1 MCYNY
6 HCFILLIVGDNKNTN
21 IVIAMSEVMVD
32 KIYLAAL
39 QMVSGIGSARLK
51 SLISF
56 FGSAELAWQASRR
69 DLFLCGC
76 FDETIYNKLLIQREK
91 IDIYTLAGEWEK
103 QGIHICSLHD
113 VEYPQLLLNTF
124 NPPYVF
130 YYRGI
135 LPTTDN
141 MIAIVGA
148 RHASPYGKNIATRL
162 GAELAEAGVW
172 VVSGAARGID
182 TAAHQGALTKG
193 YTIAVLGCGVDVS
206 YPPENSKLLSH
217 IAECGAVISE
227 YPPGTLAHPGQFP
240 ARNRIINGLSRGV
253 VVVEAAEKSGA
264 LITADFAL
272 EEGRD
277 VFAVPG
283 SIFSESSKGTHRLI
297 KQGAKLI
304 DSTADIF
311 EEYNLGFPNKKSEAI
326 ELSTDEETVYT
337 VLTYDIPIGIE
348 EIIMKAN
355 LNPATVTYILLQLE
369 LRGLAIEHSGKRY
382 LRIAKEEIK

>member
-1 MCYNY
+1 
-6 HCFILLIVGDNKNTN
+6 
-21 IVIAMSEVMVD
+21 MSEEKVD
-32 KIYLAAL
+32 KVYLAAL

-51 SLISF
+51 SLLSF

-76 FDETIYNKLLIQREK
+76 LDETIYNKLLIHREK
-91 IDIYTLAGEWEK
+91 IDIYKLAGEWERK
-103 QGIHICSLHD
+103 GIHICSLND
-113 VEYPQLLLNTF
+113 PDYPQLLLNTF

-135 LPTTDN
+135 LPATEN

-148 RHASPYGKNIATRL
+148 RHASPYGRNIAAML
-162 GAELAEAGVW
+162 ASELAEAGVW

-193 YTIAVLGCGVDVS
+193 YTMAVLGCGVDIN
-206 YPPENSKLLSH
+206 YPPENGKLLSQ
-217 IAECGAVISE
+217 IAECGTVISE
-227 YPPGTLAHPGQFP
+227 YPPGTSAHPGHFP
-240 ARNRIINGLSRGV
+240 ARNRIINGLSRGI

-304 DSTADIF
+304 DSTADIL
-311 EEYNLGFPNKKSEAI
+311 EEYNISATREKGAAI
-326 ELSTDEETVYT
+326 ELSKDEETIYE
-337 VLTYDIPIGIE
+337 VLTYDTPVGIE
-348 EIIMKAN
+348 DIVMQAN
-355 LNPATVTYILLQLE
+355 LNPAAVTYILLQLE

-382 LRIAKEEIK
+382 LRIAKEGIK

>member
-1 MCYNY
+1 M
-6 HCFILLIVGDNKNTN
+6 
-21 IVIAMSEVMVD
+21 VIAMSEGNVD
-32 KIYLAAL
+32 KIYQAAL

-56 FGSAELAWQASRR
+56 FGSAELAWKASKR
-69 DLFLCGC
+69 DLFLCRSL
-76 FDETIYNKLLIQREK
+76 DETIYEKLLIHREK
-91 IDIYTLAGEWEK
+91 IDIYKLAGEWEK
-103 QGIHICSLHD
+103 KGINLCSVND
-113 VEYPQLLLNTF
+113 QDYPKLLLNTF
-124 NPPYVF
+124 NAPYVL

-135 LPTTDN
+135 LPTHEN

-148 RHASPYGKNIATRL
+148 RHASPYGKNIATML
-162 GAELAEAGVW
+162 AAELAEAGVW

-193 YTIAVLGCGVDVS
+193 YTVAVLGCGVDVN
-206 YPPENSKLLSH
+206 YPPENSKLISH
-217 IAECGAVISE
+217 IAECGIVISE
-227 YPPGTLAHPGQFP
+227 YPPGTMAHPGHFP

-304 DSTADIF
+304 ESTADIL
-311 EEYNLGFPNKKSEAI
+311 EEYSISVPNAKGSII
-326 ELSTDEETVYT
+326 ELSTDEEIIFRI
-337 VLTYDIPIGIE
+337 LTYDTPIGIE
-348 EIIMKAN
+348 EIVMKAN
-355 LNPATVTYILLQLE
+355 LNPAAVTYTLLQLE

-382 LRIAKEEIK
+382 LRIAKEGIK